1 MVGRKRVL
9 VVEDDTDVRQL
20 VAGLMVDAGFDAQTA
35 VDGDHAIR
43 SAAALHPDLIIL
55 DIYVPEAELAVRF
68 AQEYRRRVR
77 AENRAPIIA
86 MSARPDLESF
96 AQQIGAS
103 NYLRKPFDNEELVSL
118 ARKLL
123 AVSADETGSAS
134 LPETAPQAPQVE
146 PGKATP

>member
-43 SAAALHPDLIIL
+43 SAAALQPDLIVL

-86 MSARPDLESF
+86 MSARPDPESF
-96 AQQIGAS
+96 ARQIGAT
-103 NYLRKPFDNEELVSL
+103 NYLRKPFDNDELVNL

-123 AVSADETGSAS
+123 ALSVDDTESAS
-134 LPETAPQAPQVE
+134 SPETAPQAPQ
-146 PGKATP
+146 

>member
-1 MVGRKRVL
+1 
-9 VVEDDTDVRQL
+9 
-20 VAGLMVDAGFDAQTA
+20 MVDAGFDAQTA

-43 SAAALHPDLIIL
+43 SAAALQPDLIIL
-55 DIYVPEAELAVRF
+55 DIYVPEAELAIRF

-77 AENRAPIIA
+77 ADNRAPIIA

-96 AQQIGAS
+96 AQQIGAT